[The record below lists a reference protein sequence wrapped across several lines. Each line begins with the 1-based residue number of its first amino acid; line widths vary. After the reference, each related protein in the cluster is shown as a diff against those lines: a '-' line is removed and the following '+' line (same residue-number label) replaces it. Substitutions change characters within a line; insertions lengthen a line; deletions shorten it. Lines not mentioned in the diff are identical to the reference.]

1 MSTFPL
7 TTSRT
12 QFREALADLAAKAT
26 ETLPAESAGRIA
38 CAVKLVLAGDVELLP
53 DGSAQVASASDPTK
67 VYSGINGTCPCAD
80 FARAPA
86 QWCKHRVAR
95 ALAIRLQR
103 ALPAQPRGD
112 ITSTDTTPAPPATAP
127 LPEAPASVNVR
138 VLVGG
143 HEVQWTLRDTD
154 ETRLA
159 ERLQALLKRPDIR
172 PVPKP
177 APRQGAWR
185 KGGQHG

>member
-1 MSTFPL
+1 MKLLEPWPQSNDFSHLHYRKKTANNACNPDYERGQAPEGWCQHRIAAGIDK
-7 TTSRT
+7 RT
-12 QFREALADLAAKAT
+12 REMLAAQA
-26 ETLPAESAGRIA
+26 A
-38 CAVKLVLAGDVELLP
+38 
-53 DGSAQVASASDPTK
+53 
-67 VYSGINGTCPCAD
+67 
-80 FARAPA
+80 
-86 QWCKHRVAR
+86 
-95 ALAIRLQR
+95 
-103 ALPAQPRGD
+103 D
-112 ITSTDTTPAPPATAP
+112 ITLSDGTAAPQAP

-154 ETRLA
+154 EGRLA

-177 APRQGAWR
+177 APRSQQWR